1 LNNYLLDSVEI
12 LGHNL
17 KANMKRPPVIIVQL
31 IHISGS
37 MKGKIQ
43 EFSEEIISI
52 GRHTSSHVHFP
63 ADLNIVS
70 REHAEIIREGNQFK
84 LIDHSTNGTLVNGK
98 RVKETYLKNGDVL
111 EFAEGGPKVSFL
123 TQMKEAPVEAEIPP
137 PRPREK
143 PLREPKKGLPEEPKK
158 EPQYPFEEKTPVR
171 PAVKE
176 PIEISVQ
183 KVTVPLI
190 IQYGPTLRSF
200 KELPVTIG
208 KNPRSGFMLE
218 HPAIFDQHAQIFF
231 SRDQYWIKDLTGQ
244 KSVRINGQPIDFQSP
259 LKLNDEVALS
269 PQGPFFRFLGEGRL
283 AEVIEPVIGPHDKP
297 EEKAHREVSEEKVQE
312 GMLSKFKKL
321 WKHEPH

>member
-1 LNNYLLDSVEI
+1 
-12 LGHNL
+12 
-17 KANMKRPPVIIVQL
+17 MKRPPVIIVQL
-31 IHISGS
+31 IHISGPL
-37 MKGKIQ
+37 KGEEQ
-43 EFSEEIISI
+43 EFSEGVITI
-52 GRHTSSHVHFP
+52 GRHPSCDLHFP
-63 ADLNIVS
+63 AELNIIS
-70 REHAEIIREGNQFK
+70 RNHAEIVREGNQFK
-84 LIDHSTNGTLVNGK
+84 LIDHSRNGTFVNGK

-137 PRPREK
+137 PRPKEE
-143 PLREPKKGLPEEPKK
+143 PLREPEKGLPEEPKK

-176 PIEISVQ
+176 PIEIPVQ

-208 KNPRSGFMLE
+208 KNPKCGFMLD
-218 HPAIFDQHAQIFF
+218 HPAIFDQHAQVFF
-231 SRDQYWIKDLTGQ
+231 SQNQYWIKDLTGQ
-244 KSVRINGQPIDFQSP
+244 KSVLINGQPVVFQSP

-283 AEVIEPVIGPHDKP
+283 AEVEEPAREEQVFHDKEQKARRDIP
-297 EEKAHREVSEEKVQE
+297 EEKEHR
-312 GMLSKFKKL
+312 GLLSRIKKIF
-321 WKHEPH
+321 

>member
-1 LNNYLLDSVEI
+1 
-12 LGHNL
+12 
-17 KANMKRPPVIIVQL
+17 MKRPPVIIVQL
-31 IHISGS
+31 IHISGPL
-37 MKGKIQ
+37 KGEEQ
-43 EFSEEIISI
+43 EFSEGVITI
-52 GRHTSSHVHFP
+52 GRHPSCDLHFP
-63 ADLNIVS
+63 AELNIIS
-70 REHAEIIREGNQFK
+70 RNHAEIVREGNQFK
-84 LIDHSTNGTLVNGK
+84 LIDHSRNGTFVNGK

-137 PRPREK
+137 PRPKEE
-143 PLREPKKGLPEEPKK
+143 PLREPEKGLPEEPKK

-176 PIEISVQ
+176 PIEIPVQ

-208 KNPRSGFMLE
+208 KNPKCGFMLD
-218 HPAIFDQHAQIFF
+218 HPAIFDQHAQVFF
-231 SRDQYWIKDLTGQ
+231 SQNQYWIKDLTGQ
-244 KSVRINGQPIDFQSP
+244 KSVRINGQPVAFQSP

-283 AEVIEPVIGPHDKP
+283 AEVEEPAREEQVFHDKEQKARRDIP
-297 EEKAHREVSEEKVQE
+297 EEKEHR
-312 GMLSKFKKL
+312 GLLSRIKKIF
-321 WKHEPH
+321 